1 MEIRKNFNRA
11 RQLKFVRIY
20 RGYTQTELAK
30 NIKSLS
36 QSNLS
41 RFEKFGDSI
50 SDEKLIEIMRFLE
63 WPFKF
68 LDVRMGN
75 IEFSK
80 TF

>member
-11 RQLKFVRIY
+11 RQLKLVRIY

-30 NIKSLS
+30 NIKGLS

-41 RFEKFGDSI
+41 RFEKFGDNI

-68 LDVRMGN
+68 LDVKMGN